1 LYESSNPSNAR
12 EVAAVVSPTIGRK
25 EDDVLDLDL
34 DEAETPF
41 NPVDVL
47 GTEHEGD
54 TLTIYTVT
62 GGGASLVLSASE
74 GTRPHPISVDE
85 TDLTTLVRT
94 GLSYLVRSGIRTVR
108 VRASPE
114 SVADALSA
122 LGTAS
127 PYRYDGL
134 LFTASSEN

>member
-1 LYESSNPSNAR
+1 MVNH
-12 EVAAVVSPTIGRK
+12 TIGRK

-34 DEAETPF
+34 DEAEPPF
-41 NPVDVL
+41 DPTDVL

-54 TLTIYTVT
+54 TLTVYTVN

-74 GTRPHPISVDE
+74 ETRPRPVSVDE
-85 TDLTTLVRT
+85 RELTTLVRT
-94 GLSYLVRSGIRTVR
+94 GLSYLFREGIRTVR

-114 SVADALSA
+114 SVIDALST

-127 PYRYDGL
+127 LYQYDEL
-134 LFTASSEN
+134 RFTACTGN